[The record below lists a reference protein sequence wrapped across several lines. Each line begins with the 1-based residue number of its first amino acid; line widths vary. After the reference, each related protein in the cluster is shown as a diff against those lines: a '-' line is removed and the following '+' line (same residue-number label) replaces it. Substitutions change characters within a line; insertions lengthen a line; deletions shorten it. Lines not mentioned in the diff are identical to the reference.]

1 MSDQIPSWQLTTS
14 GPSRRVATLELALR
28 SLPAGSHRRQKG
40 RLAALCGERAE
51 PKRPAEH
58 RPKAAAG
65 WQFPDD
71 AS

>member
-14 GPSRRVATLELALR
+14 ALSGRVAALELALR

-40 RLAALCGERAE
+40 LAALCAERGE

-58 RPKAAAG
+58 RPKAAASS
-65 WQFPDD
+65 QFPDD